1 MAKPKKKGDLD
12 IPTHIMADLCS
23 RFVINSEKKWDQIQV
38 FDVLENAHWHYLDF
52 YCLQM
57 KPPPPKCNHKV
68 FSKHML
74 AYLTELSYPLDNFE
88 SLYQTWQEKKRLTP
102 CFGGIILTPNYTHV
116 LMVQGFGSK
125 TSWGFPKGKK
135 ENLESGINC
144 AVREIE
150 EETGLNVSDKIRE
163 DRGIVQWIQDRFHK
177 LYIIPDVPFDA
188 LIQAKLRREIK
199 AHKWIPVYSLPVH
212 KNDTA
217 PQQADLDA
225 ANFFNVSPFV
235 RPLRKWIE
243 EQGRKQ
249 EQQAMPASQFT
260 AKGRRRGK
268 GKDVQRRQGAPGPD
282 GDASTCREGQGRSSR
297 QSQVAK
303 NLGEQFSD
311 MPAASQGGHTEKPVK
326 ILSKEESSGKS
337 GGGRQDSED
346 ASADKGGS
354 SSANQIRA
362 GPYILRLDEFHSKAM
377 LNFQFDKQSI
387 LDIYQW

>member
-1 MAKPKKKGDLD
+1 MAKAKKKGELD
-12 IPTHIMADLCS
+12 IPAHILADLCS
-23 RFVINSEKKWDQIQV
+23 RFVINSEKRWDQIQV
-38 FDVLENAHWHYLDF
+38 FDILENAHWHYLDF

-74 AYLTELSYPLDNFE
+74 TYLTELCYPLDNFDN
-88 SLYQTWQEKKRLTP
+88 LYQTWQEKKRLTP

-135 ENLESGINC
+135 DILESGINC
-144 AVREIE
+144 AAREIE
-150 EETGLNVSDKIRE
+150 EETGLNVSDKICE
-163 DRGIVQWIQDRFHK
+163 DRSIVQWIHDRFIK

-199 AHKWIPVYSLPVH
+199 AHKWIPVHSLPIH
-212 KNDTA
+212 RNDTA
-217 PQQADLDA
+217 PQQADLEATD
-225 ANFFNVSPFV
+225 FFNVSPFV
-235 RPLRKWIE
+235 RSLRKWIE
-243 EQGRKQ
+243 DQQNGD

-268 GKDVQRRQGAPGPD
+268 GKDIQRRQGAPGPD
-282 GDASTCREGQGRSSR
+282 GDASTCREGQGRVSR

-303 NLGEQFSD
+303 NLGEQFSE
-311 MPAASQGGHTEKPVK
+311 MAPACGSGQAEKPMK
-326 ILSKEESSGKS
+326 ILMREERGGKQ
-337 GGGRQDSED
+337 QDREGTT
-346 ASADKGGS
+346 ADKGSGCP
-354 SSANQIRA
+354 ALQIRA
-362 GPYILRLDEFHSKAM
+362 GPHTLRLDEFHSKAM

-387 LDIYQW
+387 LDIFQW